1 MLIRFGYVAMALNI
15 LDGSPN
21 KTITHTNLLKIN
33 TAADRFK
40 KLRKLT
46 KTNLDCL
53 LRVLKYNKFQHIHVF
68 RITSKL
74 IPLATHP
81 ITKNWDYLEEFKE
94 QLAEIGTYIR
104 QNKMRVSAHPD
115 HFTLLNSPDETVVNS
130 SIDTLTYHAK
140 LFEMMGLDNNA
151 KLVLHIGGAY
161 KDKASAAQRFITNYN
176 QLPVSIKGRIILEND
191 DKIFT
196 AKDTLQLCK
205 IIKAPMV
212 TDIHHHDCCNDGE
225 TLQNL
230 WPDILKTWNHALPK
244 IHFSSPKSDKKYRAH
259 ADFID
264 PEQFFS
270 FLQQVKIFN
279 CDFDVMIEAKQKDKA
294 LFQLIDDLKN
304 QFKINMI
311 DDTTIEL

>member
-15 LDGSPN
+15 LEGSPN

-33 TAADRFK
+33 TEADRFE

-53 LRVLKYNKFQHIHVF
+53 LRVLKYNKVHHIRVF

-81 ITKNWDYLEEFKE
+81 ITTHWDYLEEFKE
-94 QLAEIGTYIR
+94 QLAEIGAYIR

-115 HFTLLNSPDETVVNS
+115 HFTLLNSPDETVVSS
-130 SIDTLTYHAK
+130 SIHTLSYHAK
-140 LFEMMGLDNNA
+140 LFEMMSLDNSA
-151 KLVLHIGGAY
+151 KLILHIGGAY
-161 KDKASAAQRFITNYN
+161 KDKDSAIQRFITNYN
-176 QLPVSIKGRIILEND
+176 QLPVTIKNRIILEND

-205 IIKAPMV
+205 IVKTPMV
-212 TDIHHHDCCNDGE
+212 IDVHHHDCCNNNE
-225 TLQNL
+225 ALQNL
-230 WPDILKTWNHALPK
+230 WPDILKTWGDTLPK
-244 IHFSSPKSDKKYRAH
+244 IHFSSPKSDKNRRAH

-264 PEQFFS
+264 PEQFYS
-270 FLQQVKIFN
+270 FLEQVKEFN

-294 LFQLIDDLKN
+294 LFQLMDDLKN

-311 DDTTIEL
+311 DNTTIEL

>member
-21 KTITHTNLLKIN
+21 KTITHTNLLKIS
-33 TAADRFK
+33 TEADRLK

-53 LRVLKYNKFQHIHVF
+53 LRVLKYNKFHHIHVF

-81 ITKNWDYLEEFKE
+81 IIAHWDYLEEFKE
-94 QLAEIGTYIR
+94 QLIELGAYIQ
-104 QNKMRVSAHPD
+104 QNKLRVSAHPD

-130 SIDTLTYHAK
+130 SIHTLSYHAK
-140 LFEMMGLDNNA
+140 LFEMMGLDNNT

-161 KDKASAAQRFITNYN
+161 KDKTSAIQRFINHYN
-176 QLPVSIKGRIILEND
+176 SLPVTIKDRIILEND
-191 DKIFT
+191 DKVFT

-205 IIKAPMV
+205 IVKTPMV
-212 TDIHHHDCCNDGE
+212 IDIHHHDCCNDGE
-225 TLQNL
+225 SIQNL
-230 WPDILKTWNHALPK
+230 WPDILKTWNGALPK
-244 IHFSSPKSDKKYRAH
+244 IHFSSPKSDKKFRAH

-264 PEQFFS
+264 PEQFHS
-270 FLQQVKIFN
+270 FLLRVKEFN
-279 CDFDVMIEAKQKDKA
+279 RDFDVMIEAKQKDKA
-294 LFQLIDDLKN
+294 LFQLVADLKK
-304 QFKINMI
+304 QFKTNTI